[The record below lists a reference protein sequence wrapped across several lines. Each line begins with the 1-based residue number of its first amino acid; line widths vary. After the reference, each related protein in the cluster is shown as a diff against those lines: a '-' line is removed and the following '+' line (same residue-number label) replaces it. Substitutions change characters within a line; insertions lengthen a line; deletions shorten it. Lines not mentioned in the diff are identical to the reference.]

1 MSIAIVLNSRN
12 ALPMSGCYKWN
23 MAIPRHDW
31 YLKQWLKTLGRTQ
44 QWVADELGCQK
55 SEISR
60 KSTGTTPYNRDDINS
75 ISALLNLKP
84 YELLLPPEEAYRI
97 VRHRQEVEQEAI
109 RLVAEKQMDFRPAPA
124 ELFGARK
131 GK

>member
-1 MSIAIVLNSRN
+1 
-12 ALPMSGCYKWN
+12 

-31 YLKQWLKTLGRTQ
+31 YLKQWLEVLGKTQ
-44 QWVADELGCQK
+44 KWVADELGCQK

-60 KSTGTTPYNRDDINS
+60 KATGTTPYNRNDINS

-97 VRHRQEVEQEAI
+97 IRHRQEVEKEAM
-109 RLVAEKQMDFRPAPA
+109 RLVAEKRISFRHEPGNLKLDDRVLK
-124 ELFGARK
+124 ENEQRK
-131 GK
+131 TG